1 MKILIT
7 GCSGFICGYLIEKL
21 LEKNHKIIGVDNHS
35 KYGES
40 IKNYENHP
48 NYEFVKGDAKDV
60 NLLKDLIKDCD
71 QVVAAAAKIGGISYF
86 HKYAYDLISEN
97 ERIIAST
104 FDASI
109 YGFKF
114 HNLEKINVISSSMV
128 YENTKVYPTP
138 EGNQLNSP
146 PPSSTYGFQ
155 KLSTEYFAKGAWEQY
170 KMPYTIIRPFNC
182 VGIGEKKALGNH
194 QIKSGNINL
203 AMSHAIPDLV
213 QKTLKGQKPLRI
225 FGDGNQVRHFTYGG
239 DLAEG
244 ISLCIENEKSLNED
258 FNLSIKTPTTILEAS
273 NLIWKKINKDESFEY
288 ISEQQYP
295 YDVQKRSPNIDK
307 AKKILGFEA
316 KTTLDESLN
325 EIIPWIKDQI
335 KLGEI

>member
-40 IKNYENHP
+40 KKNYENHP

-114 HNLEKINVISSSMV
+114 HNLKKINVISSSMV

-155 KLSTEYFAKGAWEQY
+155 KLSTEYLF
-170 KMPYTIIRPFNC
+170 C
-182 VGIGEKKALGNH
+182 
-194 QIKSGNINL
+194 
-203 AMSHAIPDLV
+203 
-213 QKTLKGQKPLRI
+213 
-225 FGDGNQVRHFTYGG
+225 
-239 DLAEG
+239 
-244 ISLCIENEKSLNED
+244 SL
-258 FNLSIKTPTTILEAS
+258 
-273 NLIWKKINKDESFEY
+273 
-288 ISEQQYP
+288 
-295 YDVQKRSPNIDK
+295 
-307 AKKILGFEA
+307 
-316 KTTLDESLN
+316 
-325 EIIPWIKDQI
+325 
-335 KLGEI
+335 